1 MKNVRLAVM
10 FFIAIGLFWPGDP
23 LQPAR
28 AGESPASPC
37 AGSPTEAAMLA
48 CHEHELAKA
57 QAELEDLVKEL
68 RTNFAYDGKEHT
80 DALDFAQEKWK
91 AFAGAECDLLT
102 YDSRGGTAYDL
113 YVVECLTKLHAGRVT
128 HIKELLDSP

>member
-1 MKNVRLAVM
+1 MRIARLAVM
-10 FFIAIGLFWPGDP
+10 CLAMGLFWPGGAF
-23 LQPAR
+23 QPAL
-28 AGESPASPC
+28 AEENPASPC
-37 AGSPTEAAMLA
+37 TGSPTEAAMLA
-48 CHEHELAKA
+48 CHENELAKA

-113 YVVECLTKLHAGRVT
+113 YVVECLAKLHVRRAAE
-128 HIKELLDSP
+128 IKELLDSP